1 MKLDSIPSLI
11 IGTHG
16 FPFNDL
22 LISHLMLLAEAGIRA
37 SLLMKPR
44 LKERR
49 ENGDD
54 EEEVEHD
61 DGDGNIRDA
70 IGTKIRVYLS
80 TL

>member
-1 MKLDSIPSLI
+1 
-11 IGTHG
+11 
-16 FPFNDL
+16 
-22 LISHLMLLAEAGIRA
+22 MLLAEAGIRA